1 MPFSRLEY
9 WGDDDINWTK
19 EIQQK
24 VLRVGEELYLFWH
37 FEFEVLVFL
46 EDIEYVVGQEI
57 QLSVSLAQQLEKS
70 G

>member
-1 MPFSRLEY
+1 MPFSGLKY
-9 WGDDDINWTK
+9 WADDINWTK

-46 EDIEYVVGQEI
+46 GEDIEYAVAHRDLRQANNGQEI
-57 QLSVSLAQQLEKS
+57 
-70 G
+70 